1 MQANAYRSLTYERVI
16 FSLGPTYMAIKI
28 KLMINLNLAI
38 NIFYELLAFAFALTI
53 IFDPFLVIHIYVFYF
68 L

>member
-1 MQANAYRSLTYERVI
+1 
-16 FSLGPTYMAIKI
+16 MAIKI

-53 IFDPFLVIHIYVFYF
+53 IFDPFLVIHIYAFYF